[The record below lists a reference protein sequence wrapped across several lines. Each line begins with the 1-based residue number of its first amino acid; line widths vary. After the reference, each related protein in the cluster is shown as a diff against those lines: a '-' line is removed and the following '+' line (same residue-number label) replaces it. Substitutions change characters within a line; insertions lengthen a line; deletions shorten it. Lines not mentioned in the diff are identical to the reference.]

1 MRVPPDPGAGWIDPE
16 TGDRVPVAKILAMAD
31 ESVADLAASVS
42 PRNYIG
48 ISAGNAPA
56 TLLKTLGCLRA
67 DLVPAPL
74 PLDMRPDDKAACY
87 RRLGVAAVMTDDG
100 WRHGDDP
107 PVPAPDGVDLVMH
120 SSGSTGM
127 PKPLAIFLESMRR
140 NACDVGTLL
149 GIGADDVHLG
159 SMSHCY
165 MSGLFNATL
174 LPFYTGGTCIPGP
187 LVTATSLGA
196 LVELIGRY
204 RPTVLWVNPLVAKS
218 MSMLRSIR
226 PQDLDGLRM
235 VISCTA
241 PLDGAV
247 QKAFETKFALPL
259 LNSYGLCETLIAT
272 VETPEDRRA
281 PDAVPSVGRP
291 VAGPGSIVVSPSGRL
306 LVRNGAIYGGPVDV
320 GDADGA
326 RQSMAP
332 LDAFESQ
339 DLGAIDAAGRVSVT
353 GRADIVINRNGL
365 KMSPEAIESRIQS
378 LTTVVDCAVGVGGSD
393 GARMVALIVS
403 RRPSPSIAADLFAS
417 FSDVLGPE
425 QRPNDVLAVDAIP
438 RTPSGKIDRPA
449 VAAIIAASDAERLQK
464 CH

>member
-1 MRVPPDPGAGWIDPE
+1 MRVPPDPAAGWIDPDS
-16 TGDRVPVAKILAMAD
+16 GDRVSVAHILTMSD
-31 ESVADLAASVS
+31 ESVADLAAAVP
-42 PRNYIG
+42 PRAYVG
-48 ISAGNAPA
+48 VSAGNGPV

-74 PLDMRPDDKAACY
+74 PLDMRPEDKAACY
-87 RRLGVAAVMTDDG
+87 RRLGVAAVMTGDG
-100 WRHGDDP
+100 WRHGDGTSARA
-107 PVPAPDGVDLVMH
+107 PAGLDLVMH
-120 SSGSTGM
+120 SSGSTGT

-140 NACDVGTLL
+140 NACDVGALL
-149 GIGADDVHLG
+149 GIGAGDVHLG

-174 LPFYTGGTCIPGP
+174 LPFFTGGTCIPGP
-187 LVTATSLGA
+187 LVSATSLGA
-196 LVELIGRY
+196 LIELIRRF

-226 PQDLDGLRM
+226 QQDLDGLRM

-241 PLDGAV
+241 PLDASV
-247 QKAFETKFALPL
+247 QAAFESKFSLPL

-291 VAGPGSIVVSPSGRL
+291 VAGPGSVVVSPSGRL

-320 GDADGA
+320 DQAGDE
-326 RQSMAP
+326 REPVFP

-365 KMSPEAIESRIQS
+365 KMSPEAIESRIQG
-378 LTTVVDCAVGVGGSD
+378 LTAVADCAVGVGGGD
-393 GARMVALIVS
+393 GAHMVALIVP
-403 RRPSPSIAADLFAS
+403 RTPAPSVAADLFAS
-417 FSDVLGPE
+417 FPDVLGPE
-425 QRPNDVLAVDAIP
+425 QRPNDVITVDAIP

-449 VAAIIAASDAERLQK
+449 VAAIIAASDAERLQR